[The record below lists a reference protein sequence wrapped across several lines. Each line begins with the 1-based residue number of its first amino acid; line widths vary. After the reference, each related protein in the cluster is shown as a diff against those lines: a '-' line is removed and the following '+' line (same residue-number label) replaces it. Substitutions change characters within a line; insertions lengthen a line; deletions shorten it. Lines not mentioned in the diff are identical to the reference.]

1 MSEIKKNLFFTIE
14 VNKANSRKHFT
25 DYYCLR
31 KFAADSNKDPENDSP
46 SSTASSNIGSA
57 DLINKE
63 EKEILA
69 DIKRA
74 ELDKSNTESESID
87 GEKIKGEVE
96 AA

>member
-1 MSEIKKNLFFTIE
+1 M
-14 VNKANSRKHFT
+14 NKANSRIHFT
-25 DYYCLR
+25 DYHCLR
-31 KFAADSNKDPENDSP
+31 KFTADSNKHPENDSP
-46 SSTASSNIGSA
+46 SSTESSNIGSA

-69 DIKRA
+69 EIKRA
-74 ELDKSNTESESID
+74 ELDKGKTESENID